1 MSKTYE
7 EIKQRV
13 LSNTNID
20 VDKREGS
27 FLNNM
32 ASPLSY
38 ELAKFYIEQQDLVN
52 MAFVKN
58 GYFNYLDAKCEE
70 YGISRKQGTKAA
82 GEVIFTG
89 ENGTLI
95 SNGTILV
102 ADDLYFVVLND
113 TTIAENQAEL
123 VVEALEVGKQYN
135 LSANTKLTAT
145 ESING
150 VNDIYVKSNFE
161 NGTDVESDEDL
172 RERFFTT
179 IKKSYTSGNVSH
191 YEMWTLEVNGTG
203 ACKVYPLKNG
213 NGTVEIVITN
223 SDMLGASSELIES
236 VKANIEEKRPIGA
249 SVTVVS
255 ATEKAINV
263 SATVRLSRGYSQSEV
278 ETLFKDKLTQYLKEI
293 AFRDTYVST
302 ARLGNLLLD
311 TVGVFDYADFRING
325 AMNNVELLDTD
336 VPKVGEISFSYV
348 EVV

>member
-13 LSNTNID
+13 LNNTDID

-58 GYFNYLDAKCEE
+58 GYFNYLDAKCQE
-70 YGISRKQGTKAA
+70 YGIYRKQGVKAT

-95 SNGTILV
+95 SNGTILSV
-102 ADDLYFVVLND
+102 DGLYFVVLND
-113 TTIAENQAEL
+113 ATIVENQAEL
-123 VVEALEVGKQYN
+123 VVEAFGVGKQYN
-135 LSANTKLTAT
+135 LSANTRLTAT

-179 IKKSYTSGNVSH
+179 IKKSYTSGNVAH
-191 YEMWTLEVNGTG
+191 YELWTLEVDGTG
-203 ACKVYPLKNG
+203 ACNVYPLKHG

-223 SDMLGASSELIES
+223 ADMLGASSELIEK
-236 VKANIEEKRPIGA
+236 VKANIEKKRPIGA
-249 SVTVVS
+249 NVTVVS

-263 SATVRLSRGYSQSEV
+263 SATVRLVKGYDIEEV
-278 ETLFKDKLTQYLKEI
+278 KAEFATKLTQYLKEI
-293 AFRDTYVST
+293 AFKDTYISI

-311 TVGVFDYADFRING
+311 TTGVFDYADFKVNG
-325 AMNNVELLDTD
+325 ANSNIILSDTD
-336 VPKVGEISFSYV
+336 VPKVGELSLVSV
-348 EVV
+348 EVI

>member
-13 LSNTNID
+13 LNNTDID

-70 YGISRKQGTKAA
+70 YGISRKQGTKAV

-95 SNGTILV
+95 SNGTMLFV
-102 ADDLYFVVLND
+102 DDLYFIVLND
-113 TTIAENQAEL
+113 ATIVENQAEL

-135 LSANTKLTAT
+135 LLANTKLTLT
-145 ESING
+145 EPING
-150 VNDIYVKSNFE
+150 VTDIYVKSNFE
-161 NGTDVESDEDL
+161 NGTDIESDEDL

-179 IKKSYTSGNVSH
+179 IKKSYTSGNVAH

-223 SDMLGASSELIES
+223 SDMLGASSELIEK

-249 SVTVVS
+249 SVSVVS

-293 AFRDTYVST
+293 AFKDTYVST

-311 TVGVFDYADFRING
+311 TTGVFDYADFKVNG
-325 AMNNVELLDTD
+325 AINNVELSDTD
-336 VPKVGEISFSYV
+336 VPKVGTISFSYV

>member
-13 LSNTNID
+13 LNNTDIN

-58 GYFNYLDAKCEE
+58 GYFNYLDTKCAE
-70 YGISRKQGTKAA
+70 YGIFRKQGTKAV

-95 SNGTILV
+95 SNGTMLFV
-102 ADDLYFVVLND
+102 DDLYFVVLND
-113 TTIAENQAEL
+113 ATIAENQAEL

-135 LSANTKLTAT
+135 LLANTRLTLT
-145 ESING
+145 EPING

-161 NGTDVESDEDL
+161 NGTDIESDEDL

-179 IKKSYTSGNVSH
+179 IKKSYTSGNVAH
-191 YEMWTLEVNGTG
+191 YEMWTLEVDGTG
-203 ACKVYPLKNG
+203 DCKVYPLKNG
-213 NGTVEIVITN
+213 NGTVEIVIAN
-223 SDMLGASSELIES
+223 ADMLGASSELIES
-236 VKANIEEKRPIGA
+236 VKANIEKKRPIGA

-293 AFRDTYVST
+293 AFKDTYVST

-311 TVGVFDYADFRING
+311 TTGVFDYADFKVNG
-325 AMNNVELLDTD
+325 AINNVELSDTD

>member
-13 LSNTNID
+13 LNNTDID

-52 MAFVKN
+52 MAFVRN
-58 GYFNYLDAKCEE
+58 GYFNYLDVKCEE
-70 YGISRKQGTKAA
+70 YGIYRKQGVKAT

-95 SNGTILV
+95 SNGTVLFI
-102 ADDLYFVVLND
+102 DDLYFVVLND
-113 TTIAENQAEL
+113 ATIVENQAEL
-123 VVEALEVGKQYN
+123 VVEAFEVGKQYN
-135 LSANTKLTAT
+135 LSANTRLTVT
-145 ESING
+145 EPING
-150 VNDIYVKSNFE
+150 INDIYVKSNFE

-172 RERFFTT
+172 RDRFFTT
-179 IKKSYTSGNVSH
+179 VKKSYTSGNASH
-191 YEMWTLEVNGTG
+191 YEMWTLEVDGVGDCN
-203 ACKVYPLKNG
+203 VYPLKNG

-223 SDMLGASSELIES
+223 ADMLGASSELIEK
-236 VKANIEEKRPIGA
+236 VKANIEKKRPIGA
-249 SVTVVS
+249 NVTVVS

-263 SATVRLSRGYSQSEV
+263 SATVRLAKGYSSEEV
-278 ETLFKDKLTQYLKEI
+278 KEEFTDKLTQYLKEI
-293 AFRDTYVST
+293 AFKQTYVST

-311 TVGVFDYADFRING
+311 TTGVFDYADFKVNG
-325 AMNNVELLDTD
+325 AINNVELLDTD
-336 VPKVGEISFSYV
+336 VPKVGTISFSYV

>member
-70 YGISRKQGTKAA
+70 YGISRKQGTKAV

-102 ADDLYFVVLND
+102 ADNLYFVVLND
-113 TTIAENQAEL
+113 ATIAENQAEL

-135 LSANTKLTAT
+135 LLANTRLTLT
-145 ESING
+145 EPING

-161 NGTDVESDEDL
+161 NGTDIESDEDL

-179 IKKSYTSGNVSH
+179 IKKSYTSGNVAH
-191 YEMWTLEVNGTG
+191 YEMWTLEVDGTG

-223 SDMLGASSELIES
+223 SDMLGASSELIEN

-263 SATVRLSRGYSQSEV
+263 SATIRLIKGYDIEEV
-278 ETLFKDKLTQYLKEI
+278 KAEFATKLTQYLKEI
-293 AFRDTYVST
+293 AFKDTYISI

-311 TVGVFDYADFRING
+311 TTGVFDYADFKVNG
-325 AMNNVELLDTD
+325 VNSNIILSDAD
-336 VPKVGEISFSYV
+336 VPKVGELSLVSV
-348 EVV
+348 EVI

>member
-13 LSNTNID
+13 LNNTDIN

-58 GYFNYLDAKCEE
+58 GYFNYLDIKCEE
-70 YGISRKQGTKAA
+70 YGMSRKQGTKSV

-113 TTIAENQAEL
+113 ATIAENQAEL

-135 LSANTKLTAT
+135 LSTNTKLTAT
-145 ESING
+145 EPING

-179 IKKSYTSGNVSH
+179 IKKSYTSGNVAH
-191 YEMWTLEVNGTG
+191 YELWTLEVDGVG

-223 SDMLGASSELIES
+223 SDMLGASSELIEK

-263 SATVRLSRGYSQSEV
+263 SATIRLIKGYDIEEV
-278 ETLFKDKLTQYLKEI
+278 KAEFATKLTQYLKEI
-293 AFRDTYVST
+293 AFKDTYISI

-311 TVGVFDYADFRING
+311 TSGVFDYADFKVNG
-325 AMNNVELLDTD
+325 VNSNIILSDTD
-336 VPKVGEISFSYV
+336 VPKIGELSLVSV
-348 EVV
+348 EVI

>member
-70 YGISRKQGTKAA
+70 YGISRKQGTKAV

-95 SNGTILV
+95 SNGTMLSV
-102 ADDLYFVVLND
+102 DGLYFVVLND
-113 TTIAENQAEL
+113 ATIAENQAEL

-135 LSANTKLTAT
+135 LLANTRLTLT
-145 ESING
+145 EPING

-179 IKKSYTSGNVSH
+179 IKKSYTSGNVAH
-191 YEMWTLEVNGTG
+191 YEMWTLEVDGTG

-223 SDMLGASSELIES
+223 SDMLGASSELIEK

-249 SVTVVS
+249 SVSVVS

-263 SATVRLSRGYSQSEV
+263 SATVRLARGYSQSEV
-278 ETLFKDKLTQYLKEI
+278 ESLFKDKLTQYLKEI
-293 AFRDTYVST
+293 AFKDTYVST

-311 TVGVFDYADFRING
+311 TTGVFDYADFKVNG
-325 AMNNVELLDTD
+325 AINNVELSDTD
-336 VPKVGEISFSYV
+336 VPKIGTISFSYV

>member
-13 LSNTNID
+13 LNNTDIN

-58 GYFNYLDAKCEE
+58 GYFNYLDAKCGE

-95 SNGTILV
+95 SNGSILFV
-102 ADDLYFVVLND
+102 DDLYFVVLND
-113 TTIAENQAEL
+113 ATIAENQAEL

-135 LSANTKLTAT
+135 LSANTRLTTT
-145 ESING
+145 EPING
-150 VNDIYVKSNFE
+150 VNDIYVKSNFK
-161 NGTDVESDEDL
+161 NGTDIESDEDL

-179 IKKSYTSGNVSH
+179 AKKSYTSGNVAH
-191 YEMWTLEVNGTG
+191 YEMWTLEVDGTG
-203 ACKVYPLKNG
+203 ACNVYPLKNG

-223 SDMLGASSELIES
+223 SDMLGASSELIEK
-236 VKANIEEKRPIGA
+236 VKANIERKRPIGA

-263 SATVRLSRGYSQSEV
+263 SATIKLVKGYDIEEV
-278 ETLFKDKLTQYLKEI
+278 KAEFATKLTQYLKEI
-293 AFRDTYVST
+293 AFKDTYVST

-311 TVGVFDYADFRING
+311 TTGVFDYADFKVNEANSNII
-325 AMNNVELLDTD
+325 LSDTD
-336 VPKVGEISFSYV
+336 VPKVGELSLVSV
-348 EVV
+348 EVI

>member
-70 YGISRKQGTKAA
+70 YGISRKQGTKAV

-95 SNGTILV
+95 SNGSMLFV
-102 ADDLYFVVLND
+102 DDLYFVVLND
-113 TTIAENQAEL
+113 AIIAENQAEL

-135 LSANTKLTAT
+135 LLANTKLTLT
-145 ESING
+145 DPING
-150 VNDIYVKSNFE
+150 VTDIYVKSNFE
-161 NGTDVESDEDL
+161 NGTDIESDEDL

-179 IKKSYTSGNVSH
+179 IKKSYTSGNVAH
-191 YEMWTLEVNGTG
+191 YEMWTLEVDGTG

-223 SDMLGASSELIES
+223 SDMLGASSELIEK

-249 SVTVVS
+249 SVSVVS

-263 SATVRLSRGYSQSEV
+263 SATVRLSRGYSQDEV

-293 AFRDTYVST
+293 AFKDTYVST

-311 TVGVFDYADFRING
+311 TTGVFDYTDFKVNG
-325 AMNNVELLDTD
+325 AINNVELSDTD
-336 VPKVGEISFSYV
+336 VPKVGTISFSYV

>member
-13 LSNTNID
+13 LNNTDID

-52 MAFVKN
+52 MAFVRN
-58 GYFNYLDAKCEE
+58 GYFNYLDVKCEE
-70 YGISRKQGTKAA
+70 YGIYRKQGVKAT

-95 SNGTILV
+95 SNGTVLFI
-102 ADDLYFVVLND
+102 DDLYFVVLND
-113 TTIAENQAEL
+113 ATIVENQAEL
-123 VVEALEVGKQYN
+123 VVEAFEVGKQYN
-135 LSANTKLTAT
+135 LSANTRLTVT
-145 ESING
+145 EPING
-150 VNDIYVKSNFE
+150 INDIYVKSNFE

-172 RERFFTT
+172 RDRFFTT
-179 IKKSYTSGNVSH
+179 VKKSYTSGNASH
-191 YEMWTLEVNGTG
+191 YEMWTLEVDGVGDCN
-203 ACKVYPLKNG
+203 VYPLKNG

-223 SDMLGASSELIES
+223 ADMLGASSELIEK
-236 VKANIEEKRPIGA
+236 VKANIEKKRPIGA
-249 SVTVVS
+249 NVTVVS

-293 AFRDTYVST
+293 AFKDTYVST

-311 TVGVFDYADFRING
+311 TTGVFDYSDFKVNG
-325 AMNNVELLDTD
+325 AINNVNLLDTD
-336 VPKVGEISFSYV
+336 VPKVGTISFSYV

>member
-13 LSNTNID
+13 LNNTDIN

-70 YGISRKQGTKAA
+70 YGISRKQGTKAV
-82 GEVIFTG
+82 GEIILSG

-95 SNGTILV
+95 SNGTMLSV
-102 ADDLYFVVLND
+102 DDLYFVVLND
-113 TTIAENQAEL
+113 ATIAENQAEL
-123 VVEALEVGKQYN
+123 VVEALEVGKEYN
-135 LSANTKLTAT
+135 LLANTRLTPT
-145 ESING
+145 EPING

-161 NGTDVESDEDL
+161 NGTDIESDEDL

-179 IKKSYTSGNVSH
+179 IKKSYTSGNVAH
-191 YEMWTLEVNGTG
+191 YEMWTLEVDGTG

-223 SDMLGASSELIES
+223 SDMLGASSELIEN

-263 SATVRLSRGYSQSEV
+263 SATIRLIKGYDIEEV
-278 ETLFKDKLTQYLKEI
+278 KAEFATKLTQYLKEI
-293 AFRDTYVST
+293 AFKDTYISI

-311 TVGVFDYADFRING
+311 TSGVFDYADFKVNG
-325 AMNNVELLDTD
+325 VNSNIILSDTD
-336 VPKVGEISFSYV
+336 VPKVGELSLVST
-348 EVV
+348 EVI

>member
-1 MSKTYE
+1 
-7 EIKQRV
+7 
-13 LSNTNID
+13 
-20 VDKREGS
+20 
-27 FLNNM
+27 
-32 ASPLSY
+32 
-38 ELAKFYIEQQDLVN
+38 

-58 GYFNYLDAKCEE
+58 GYFNYLDIKCKE
-70 YGISRKQGTKAA
+70 YGISRKQGTKAV

-113 TTIAENQAEL
+113 ATIAENQAEL
-123 VVEALEVGKQYN
+123 VIEALEVGKQYN
-135 LSANTKLTAT
+135 LSANTRLTTT
-145 ESING
+145 EPING
-150 VNDIYVKSNFE
+150 VTDIYVKSNFE
-161 NGTDVESDEDL
+161 NGTDIESDEDL

-179 IKKSYTSGNVSH
+179 IKKSYTSGNVAH

-236 VKANIEEKRPIGA
+236 VKANIEGKRPIGA

-263 SATVRLSRGYSQSEV
+263 SATIRLIKGYDIEEV
-278 ETLFKDKLTQYLKEI
+278 KAEFATKLTQYLKEI
-293 AFRDTYVST
+293 AFKDTYISI

-311 TVGVFDYADFRING
+311 TTGVFDYADFKVNG
-325 AMNNVELLDTD
+325 ANSNIILSDTD
-336 VPKVGEISFSYV
+336 VPKVGELSLVSV
-348 EVV
+348 EVI

>member
-13 LSNTNID
+13 LNNTDIN
-20 VDKREGS
+20 VDKREGA

-32 ASPLSY
+32 ASPLCY

-58 GYFNYLDAKCEE
+58 GYFNYLDTKCEE

-95 SNGTILV
+95 SNGTMLV
-102 ADDLYFVVLND
+102 VDDLYFVVLND
-113 TTIAENQAEL
+113 ATITENQAEL

-135 LSANTKLTAT
+135 LSANTKLTTT
-145 ESING
+145 EPING
-150 VNDIYVKSNFE
+150 VNDIYVKSNFK

-179 IKKSYTSGNVSH
+179 IKKSYTSGNVAH
-191 YEMWTLEVNGTG
+191 YELWTLEVDGVG

-213 NGTVEIVITN
+213 NGTVEVVITN
-223 SDMLGASSELIES
+223 ADMLGASSELIEK

-249 SVTVVS
+249 NVTVAS
-255 ATEKAINV
+255 ATEKTINV
-263 SATVRLSRGYSQSEV
+263 NATINLADGYSLSEV
-278 ETLFKDKLTQYLKEI
+278 KASYTDALVNYLKEI
-293 AFRDTYVST
+293 SFKSSYVSV

-311 TVGVFDYADFRING
+311 TVGVFDYTEFKVNENT
-325 AMNNVELLDTD
+325 NNISLTDTEI
-336 VPKVGEISFSYV
+336 PKIGTITFT
-348 EVV
+348 VV

>member
-7 EIKQRV
+7 EIKQRI
-13 LSNTNID
+13 LNNTDID

-52 MAFVKN
+52 MAFVRN
-58 GYFNYLDAKCEE
+58 GYFNSFDAKCEE
-70 YGISRKQGTKAA
+70 YGISRKQGTKAV
-82 GEVIFTG
+82 GEIILSG

-95 SNGTILV
+95 SNGTMLSV
-102 ADDLYFVVLND
+102 DDLYFVVLND
-113 TTIAENQAEL
+113 ATIAENQAEL

-145 ESING
+145 DPING

-161 NGTDVESDEDL
+161 NGTDIESDEDL

-179 IKKSYTSGNVSH
+179 IKKSYTSGNVAH
-191 YEMWTLEVNGTG
+191 YEMWTLEVDGTG

-223 SDMLGASSELIES
+223 SDMLGASSELIEK

-263 SATVRLSRGYSQSEV
+263 SATVRLSRGYSQDEV
-278 ETLFKDKLTQYLKEI
+278 ETLFKDKLIKYLKEI

-311 TVGVFDYADFRING
+311 TTGVFDYSDFKVNG
-325 AMNNVELLDTD
+325 ATSNVELLDTD
-336 VPKVGEISFSYV
+336 VPKVGTISFSYV

>member
-13 LSNTNID
+13 LNNTDIN

-58 GYFNYLDAKCEE
+58 GYFNYLDIKCEE
-70 YGISRKQGTKAA
+70 YGISRKQGTKSV

-113 TTIAENQAEL
+113 ATIAENQAEL

-135 LSANTKLTAT
+135 
-145 ESING
+145 
-150 VNDIYVKSNFE
+150 
-161 NGTDVESDEDL
+161 
-172 RERFFTT
+172 
-179 IKKSYTSGNVSH
+179 
-191 YEMWTLEVNGTG
+191 
-203 ACKVYPLKNG
+203 
-213 NGTVEIVITN
+213 
-223 SDMLGASSELIES
+223 
-236 VKANIEEKRPIGA
+236 
-249 SVTVVS
+249 
-255 ATEKAINV
+255 
-263 SATVRLSRGYSQSEV
+263 
-278 ETLFKDKLTQYLKEI
+278 
-293 AFRDTYVST
+293 
-302 ARLGNLLLD
+302 
-311 TVGVFDYADFRING
+311 
-325 AMNNVELLDTD
+325 
-336 VPKVGEISFSYV
+336 
-348 EVV
+348 

>member
-7 EIKQRV
+7 EIKQRI
-13 LSNTNID
+13 LNNTDID

-52 MAFVKN
+52 MAFVRN

-70 YGISRKQGTKAA
+70 YGISRKQGTKSV
-82 GEVIFTG
+82 GEVVFTG

-95 SNGTILV
+95 SNGTILFV
-102 ADDLYFVVLND
+102 DDLYFVVLND
-113 TTIAENQAEL
+113 ATIAENQAEL

-135 LSANTKLTAT
+135 LLANTKLTLT
-145 ESING
+145 EAING
-150 VNDIYVKSNFE
+150 VTDIYVKSNFE
-161 NGTDVESDEDL
+161 NGTDIESDEDL

-179 IKKSYTSGNVSH
+179 IKKSYTSGNVAH
-191 YEMWTLEVNGTG
+191 YEMWTLEVDGTG

-223 SDMLGASSELIES
+223 SDMLGASSELIEK

-263 SATVRLSRGYSQSEV
+263 SATIRLVKGYDIEEV
-278 ETLFKDKLTQYLKEI
+278 KAEFVTKLTQYLKEI
-293 AFRDTYVST
+293 AFKDTYVST

-311 TVGVFDYADFRING
+311 TTGVFDYADFKVNEANSNII
-325 AMNNVELLDTD
+325 LSDTD
-336 VPKVGEISFSYV
+336 VPKVGELSLVSV
-348 EVV
+348 EVI

>member
-13 LSNTNID
+13 LNNTDID

-52 MAFVKN
+52 MAFVRN
-58 GYFNYLDAKCEE
+58 GYFNYLDVKCEE
-70 YGISRKQGTKAA
+70 YGIYRKQGVKAT

-95 SNGTILV
+95 SNGTVLFI
-102 ADDLYFVVLND
+102 DDLYFVVLND
-113 TTIAENQAEL
+113 ATIVENQAEL
-123 VVEALEVGKQYN
+123 VVEAFEVGKQYN
-135 LSANTKLTAT
+135 LSANTRLTVT
-145 ESING
+145 EPING
-150 VNDIYVKSNFE
+150 INDIYVKSNFE

-172 RERFFTT
+172 RDRFFTT
-179 IKKSYTSGNVSH
+179 VKKSYTSGNASH
-191 YEMWTLEVNGTG
+191 YEMWTLEVDGVGDCN
-203 ACKVYPLKNG
+203 VYPLKNG

-223 SDMLGASSELIES
+223 ADMLGASSELIEK

-249 SVTVVS
+249 NVTVVS

-293 AFRDTYVST
+293 AFKDTYVST

-311 TVGVFDYADFRING
+311 TTGVFDYADFKVNG
-325 AMNNVELLDTD
+325 AINNVELSDTD
-336 VPKVGEISFSYV
+336 VPKVGTISFSYV

>member
-7 EIKQRV
+7 EIKQRI
-13 LSNTNID
+13 LNNTDIE

-38 ELAKFYIEQQDLVN
+38 ELAKFYIEQSDLVN

-58 GYFNYLDAKCEE
+58 GYFNYLDAKCSE
-70 YGISRKQGTKAA
+70 YGITRKEGIKAT

-89 ENGTLI
+89 EDGVLI

-102 ADDLYFVVLND
+102 IDDLYFVVLND
-113 TTIAENQAEL
+113 EVITENQAIL
-123 VVEALEVGKQYN
+123 VVEALEVGNKYN
-135 LSANTKLTAT
+135 LLANTKLNAT
-145 ESING
+145 DKIKG
-150 VNDIYVKSNFE
+150 VTDIYVKANFE
-161 NGTDVESDEDL
+161 NGVNTESDEEL

-179 IKKSYTSGNVSH
+179 IKKTYTSGNVAH

-223 SDMLGASSELIES
+223 SDMLGASSDLIES

-249 SVTVVS
+249 NVSVVS
-255 ATEKAINV
+255 ATEKAINI
-263 SATVRLSRGYSQSEV
+263 SATVRLARGYSSEEV
-278 ETLFKDKLTQYLKEI
+278 EALFKEKLTQYLKEI
-293 AFRDTYVST
+293 AFKDSYVSS
-302 ARLGNLLLD
+302 ARLGNILLD
-311 TVGVFDYADFRING
+311 TVGVFDYADFKVNG
-325 AMNNVELLDTD
+325 AMNNIELSDTD
-336 VPKVGEISFSYV
+336 VPKVGEFAFSYV
-348 EVV
+348 EVN

>member
-13 LSNTNID
+13 LNNTDIN

-27 FLNNM
+27 FLNDM

-58 GYFNYLDAKCEE
+58 GYFNYLDIKCEE
-70 YGISRKQGTKAA
+70 YGISRKQGTKSV

-113 TTIAENQAEL
+113 ATIAENQAEL

-145 ESING
+145 EPING

-179 IKKSYTSGNVSH
+179 IKKSYTSGNVAH
-191 YEMWTLEVNGTG
+191 YELWTLEVDGVG

-223 SDMLGASSELIES
+223 SDMLGASSELIEK

-249 SVTVVS
+249 NVTVAS

-263 SATVRLSRGYSQSEV
+263 NATINLADGYSLSEV
-278 ETLFKDKLTQYLKEI
+278 KASYTDALVNYLKEI
-293 AFRDTYVST
+293 SFKASYVSV

-311 TVGVFDYADFRING
+311 TVGVFDYTEFKVNENT
-325 AMNNVELLDTD
+325 NNISLTDTEI
-336 VPKVGEISFSYV
+336 PKIGTITFT
-348 EVV
+348 VV

>member
-13 LSNTNID
+13 LNNTDIN

-58 GYFNYLDAKCEE
+58 GYFNYLDIKCEE
-70 YGISRKQGTKAA
+70 YGISRKQGTKSV

-113 TTIAENQAEL
+113 ATIAENQAEL

-135 LSANTKLTAT
+135 LSANTRLTTT
-145 ESING
+145 EPING
-150 VNDIYVKSNFE
+150 VTDIYVKSNFE
-161 NGTDVESDEDL
+161 NGTDIESDEDL

-179 IKKSYTSGNVSH
+179 IKKSYTSGNVAH

-249 SVTVVS
+249 NVTVVS

-263 SATVRLSRGYSQSEV
+263 SATIRLVKGYDIEEV
-278 ETLFKDKLTQYLKEI
+278 KAEFATKLTQYLKEI
-293 AFRDTYVST
+293 AFKDTYVST

-311 TVGVFDYADFRING
+311 TTGVFDYADFKVNEANSNII
-325 AMNNVELLDTD
+325 LSDTD
-336 VPKVGEISFSYV
+336 VPKVGELSLVSV
-348 EVV
+348 EVI

>member
-13 LSNTNID
+13 LNNTDIN

-58 GYFNYLDAKCEE
+58 GYFNYLDIKCEE
-70 YGISRKQGTKAA
+70 YGISRKQGTKAV

-102 ADDLYFVVLND
+102 ADGLYFVVLND
-113 TTIAENQAEL
+113 TAIVENQAEL

-135 LSANTKLTAT
+135 LLANTKLTAT
-145 ESING
+145 EPING

-179 IKKSYTSGNVSH
+179 IKKSYTSGNVAH
-191 YEMWTLEVNGTG
+191 YELWTLEVDGTG
-203 ACKVYPLKNG
+203 ACKVYPLKHG

-223 SDMLGASSELIES
+223 ADMLGASSELIEK

-249 SVTVVS
+249 NVTVVS

-263 SATVRLSRGYSQSEV
+263 SATIRLIKGHDIE
-278 ETLFKDKLTQYLKEI
+278 EIKAELATKLTQYLKDI
-293 AFRDTYVST
+293 AFKDTYISI

-311 TVGVFDYADFRING
+311 TTGVFDYADFKVNG
-325 AMNNVELLDTD
+325 SNSNIILSDTD
-336 VPKVGEISFSYV
+336 VPKVGELSLVSV
-348 EVV
+348 EVI

>member
-13 LSNTNID
+13 LNNTDID

-70 YGISRKQGTKAA
+70 YGISRKQGTKAV

-95 SNGTILV
+95 SNGTMLFV
-102 ADDLYFVVLND
+102 DDLYFIVLND
-113 TTIAENQAEL
+113 AIIAENQAEL

-135 LSANTKLTAT
+135 LLANTKLTLT

-150 VNDIYVKSNFE
+150 VNDIYAKSNFE

-179 IKKSYTSGNVSH
+179 IKKSYTSGNVAH
-191 YEMWTLEVNGTG
+191 YELWTLEVDGTG

-223 SDMLGASSELIES
+223 ADMLGASSELIEK

-249 SVTVVS
+249 SVSIVS
-255 ATEKAINV
+255 ATEKAINI
-263 SATVRLSRGYSQSEV
+263 SATVRLVRGYDIEEV
-278 ETLFKDKLTQYLKEI
+278 KTEFLNKTTQYLKEI
-293 AFRDTYVST
+293 AFKDTYIST

-311 TVGVFDYADFRING
+311 TTGVFDYADFKVNG
-325 AMNNVELLDTD
+325 LNSNVLLNDTD
-336 VPKVGEISFSYV
+336 VPKVGELNLVSV
-348 EVV
+348 EVI

>member
-7 EIKQRV
+7 EIKQRI
-13 LSNTNID
+13 LNNTDID

-70 YGISRKQGTKAA
+70 YGISRKQGTKAV

-95 SNGTILV
+95 SNGTMLFV
-102 ADDLYFVVLND
+102 DDLYFVVLND
-113 TTIAENQAEL
+113 TTITENQAEL
-123 VVEALEVGKQYN
+123 VVEALEAGKQYN
-135 LSANTKLTAT
+135 LLANTKLTLT
-145 ESING
+145 EPING
-150 VNDIYVKSNFE
+150 VTDIYVKSNFE
-161 NGTDVESDEDL
+161 NGTDIESDEDL

-179 IKKSYTSGNVSH
+179 IKKSYTSGNVAH

-223 SDMLGASSELIES
+223 SDMLGASSELIEK

-249 SVTVVS
+249 SVSVVS

-293 AFRDTYVST
+293 AFKDTYVST

-311 TVGVFDYADFRING
+311 TTGVFDYTDFKVNG
-325 AMNNVELLDTD
+325 AINNVELSDTD
-336 VPKVGEISFSYV
+336 VPKIGTISFSYV

>member
-13 LSNTNID
+13 LNNTDIN

-70 YGISRKQGTKAA
+70 YGISRKQGTKAV
-82 GEVIFTG
+82 GEIILSG

-95 SNGTILV
+95 SNGTMLSV
-102 ADDLYFVVLND
+102 DDLYFVVLND
-113 TTIAENQAEL
+113 ATIAENQAEL

-135 LSANTKLTAT
+135 LLANTRLTLT
-145 ESING
+145 EQING
-150 VNDIYVKSNFE
+150 VTDIYVKSNFE

-179 IKKSYTSGNVSH
+179 IKKSYTSGNVAH

-223 SDMLGASSELIES
+223 ADMLGASSELIEK

-249 SVTVVS
+249 NVTVVS

-293 AFRDTYVST
+293 AFKDTYVST

-311 TVGVFDYADFRING
+311 TTGVFDYADFKVNG
-325 AMNNVELLDTD
+325 ATSNVELSDID
-336 VPKVGEISFSYV
+336 VPKVGTISFSYV

>member
-13 LSNTNID
+13 LNNTDIN

-58 GYFNYLDAKCEE
+58 GYFNYLDAKCGE

-95 SNGTILV
+95 SNGSILFV
-102 ADDLYFVVLND
+102 DDLYFVVLND
-113 TTIAENQAEL
+113 ATIAENQAEL

-135 LSANTKLTAT
+135 LSANTRLTTA
-145 ESING
+145 EPING
-150 VNDIYVKSNFE
+150 VNDIYVKSNFK
-161 NGTDVESDEDL
+161 NGTDIESDEDL

-179 IKKSYTSGNVSH
+179 VKKSYTSGNVAH
-191 YEMWTLEVNGTG
+191 YEMWTLEVDGTG
-203 ACKVYPLKNG
+203 ACNVYPLKNG

-223 SDMLGASSELIES
+223 SDMLGASSELIEK
-236 VKANIEEKRPIGA
+236 VKANIERKRPIGA

-263 SATVRLSRGYSQSEV
+263 SATIRLVKGYDIEEV
-278 ETLFKDKLTQYLKEI
+278 KAGFATKLTQYLKEI
-293 AFRDTYVST
+293 AFKDTYVST

-311 TVGVFDYADFRING
+311 TTGVFDYADFKVNEANSNII
-325 AMNNVELLDTD
+325 LSDTD
-336 VPKVGEISFSYV
+336 VPKVGELSLVSV
-348 EVV
+348 EVI

>member
-70 YGISRKQGTKAA
+70 YGISRKQGTKAV

-95 SNGTILV
+95 SNGTMLFV
-102 ADDLYFVVLND
+102 DDLYFVVLND
-113 TTIAENQAEL
+113 ATITKNQAEL

-135 LSANTKLTAT
+135 LLANTRLTLT
-145 ESING
+145 EPING

-161 NGTDVESDEDL
+161 NGTDTESDEDL

-179 IKKSYTSGNVSH
+179 IKKSYTSGNVAH

-223 SDMLGASSELIES
+223 SDMLGASSELIEN
-236 VKANIEEKRPIGA
+236 VKTNIEEKRPIGA

-263 SATVRLSRGYSQSEV
+263 SATIRLIKGYDIEEV
-278 ETLFKDKLTQYLKEI
+278 KAEFATKLTQYLKEI
-293 AFRDTYVST
+293 AFKDTYISI

-311 TVGVFDYADFRING
+311 TSGVFDYADFKVNG
-325 AMNNVELLDTD
+325 VNSNIILSDTD
-336 VPKVGEISFSYV
+336 VPKVGELSLVSV
-348 EVV
+348 EVI

>member
-70 YGISRKQGTKAA
+70 YGISRKQGTKAV

-95 SNGTILV
+95 SNGTMLFV
-102 ADDLYFVVLND
+102 DDLYFVVLND
-113 TTIAENQAEL
+113 ATITENQAEL

-135 LSANTKLTAT
+135 LLANTRLTLT
-145 ESING
+145 EPING

-161 NGTDVESDEDL
+161 NGTDIESDEDL

-179 IKKSYTSGNVSH
+179 IKKTYTSGNVAH
-191 YEMWTLEVNGTG
+191 YETWTLEVEGVG
-203 ACKVYPLKNG
+203 SCKVYPLKNG

-249 SVTVVS
+249 NVSVVS
-255 ATEKAINV
+255 ATEKAINIT
-263 SATVRLSRGYSQSEV
+263 ANITLSVGYELMEV
-278 ETLFKDKLTQYLKEI
+278 KQLFEEKLKEYLKEI
-293 AFRDTYVST
+293 SFKSSYVST
-302 ARLGNLLLD
+302 AKLGNLLLD
-311 TVGVFDYADFRING
+311 IDGVYDYTDFKVNNAI
-325 AMNNVELLDTD
+325 NNVPLEDTE
-336 VPKVGEISFSYV
+336 VPKVGTISL

>member
-70 YGISRKQGTKAA
+70 YGISRKQGTKAV

-95 SNGTILV
+95 SNGTMLFV
-102 ADDLYFVVLND
+102 DDLYFVVLND
-113 TTIAENQAEL
+113 ATIVENQAEL

-135 LSANTKLTAT
+135 LLANTRLALT
-145 ESING
+145 EPING

-161 NGTDVESDEDL
+161 NGTDIESDEDL

-179 IKKSYTSGNVSH
+179 IKKSYTSGNVAH

-263 SATVRLSRGYSQSEV
+263 SATVRLARGYSQSEV

-311 TVGVFDYADFRING
+311 TTGVFDYADFRVNG